1 MANILKR
8 LSVTFDPNKKI
19 AQKGEVLVGLGNTQ
33 EENEGVV
40 LQHKTQSK
48 RYACLSQ
55 FVYEA
60 NFDSFD
66 PDTCCKQIYIEDFS
80 VDTVLSIWIFIHRI
94 HHKSM
99 PKNIDTW
106 IDYASRWERG
116 DTSTTGKAFESYGC
130 LQNALSLNKQNQT
143 PKEILEKSLIFLD
156 YLIRHNIDPVHIPAI
171 PAMVQ
176 YTDAKSSLLSEYEK
190 YENIVNNSQVSIFH
204 IPKIDNGKKKKVSG
218 IFIEMS
224 MVTSIQKVFLRND
237 ENSPTGDGYALM
249 AIYNPNAKGT
259 GNDIVI
265 SVDPMKNIYLKSL
278 WYALEKEE
286 NLLWNGKRPVDNPR
300 PLKSYLDGNGPSQPW
315 WDDMGKYTL
324 IAAPKM
330 HDSMYGRRVTW
341 DQVKQLID
349 ELYNEGIS

>member
-1 MANILKR
+1 MTEFLEGIN
-8 LSVTFDPNKKI
+8 VTVDPNKDM
-19 AQKGEVLVGLGNTQ
+19 AQIDELLVGLGNTQ
-33 EENEGVV
+33 IANQGIV
-40 LQHKTQSK
+40 LQHKTQNK
-48 RYACLSQ
+48 RYESLSHYVSEMQ
-55 FVYEA
+55 IDESWNTRVYKII
-60 NFDSFD
+60 F
-66 PDTCCKQIYIEDFS
+66 IEDFS
-80 VDTVLSIWIFIHRI
+80 VDTILSIWLFLYRVN
-94 HHKSM
+94 
-99 PKNIDTW
+99 KNDITTNIQIW
-106 IDYASRWERG
+106 IAYINRWERG

-130 LQNALSLNKQNQT
+130 LQNALALNKQNQM

-156 YLIRHNIDPVHIPAI
+156 YLVHHNIDPVHIPTI
-171 PAMVQ
+171 PSMVQ
-176 YTDAKSSLLSEYEK
+176 YADAKSSLLSEYEK
-190 YENIVNNSQVSIFH
+190 YENIVKNSEVSIFH
-204 IPKIDNGKKKKVSG
+204 IPKIDNEEKKKVSG

-237 ENSPTGDGYALM
+237 ENSPSGDGYALM
-249 AIYNPNAKGT
+249 AIYNPKAKGT

-300 PLKSYLDGNGPSQPW
+300 PLKSYPDGNGPSQPW